1 MLFRALAIL
10 AATVGMMF
18 AAAPAWADKPTKQPL
33 PASEFTVTGIGCPFD
48 VKITP
53 LENKEKTTT
62 FSDGRVEITG
72 SYKVQLTNVDTG
84 KSIDVNISGPATLTP
99 NGDGTFTAV
108 LKGRSLIFPNAPP
121 EATTLFF
128 VNSGRT
134 FMTVNKDLTYWT
146 LLSFVGAQ
154 FDVCKALG

>member
-1 MLFRALAIL
+1 MAF
-10 AATVGMMF
+10 G
-18 AAAPAWADKPTKQPL
+18 AAPAWADKPTKQPL
-33 PASEFTVTGIGCPFD
+33 PSSEFTVTGIGCGFD
-48 VKITP
+48 VKVTP
-53 LENKEKTTT
+53 LENKEVTHT

-72 SYKVQLTNVDTG
+72 TFKVRLTNVETG
-84 KSIDVNISGPATLTP
+84 KSIVVNISGPAALTP

-134 FMTVNKDLTYWT
+134 IMIVNESLTHWT
-146 LLSFVGAQ
+146 LLNFMGMQ